1 MFNVTVIL
9 LFNIKHMIKLPQCF
23 NMSFEFNPTSFHTL
37 PLHVVL
43 GKVPIIVIKN
53 IIMENN
59 VI

>member
-1 MFNVTVIL
+1 M
-9 LFNIKHMIKLPQCF
+9 FNIKHMIKLPQCF

-53 IIMENN
+53 IIMENMLFSVN
-59 VI
+59 